1 MKKILIFKTDRIG
14 DFLNISPI
22 LNNLKLNF
30 PESHITIICSPYNYL
45 IAKHYT
51 LINKFLTFK
60 GPTLFF
66 LMKNFSIFFLNKYD
80 LILQLDSKNTSYLT
94 AALIRSHKKSG
105 IKYIK
110 YKNFFGLNISKK
122 RPSFLISLF
131 YSFFL
136 LSNENYDHPNN
147 KKNHYLS
154 LYLQI
159 LKQLNIKIYSQKHY
173 LPYIPTKRIYENNYF
188 NIHIDERWSVF
199 KKTFFERFE
208 KKLDNLILNNCV
220 VITSNLGGNYYFNHL
235 SFKYKNNKNIY
246 FNNKAT
252 VNDLINIIYY
262 SHSVISSHTGLTVH
276 LAAAFNKKITDIV
289 SPKIF
294 NELDRWVP
302 IGSNYTRFNFENFFL
317 E

>member
-1 MKKILIFKTDRIG
+1 MKKILIFKADRIG
-14 DFLNISPI
+14 DFLNISPM

-30 PESHITIICSPYNYL
+30 PEAHITVVCSPYNYL

-51 LINKFLTFK
+51 LINKFLIFK
-60 GPTLFF
+60 WPTLIF
-66 LMKNFSIFFLNKYD
+66 LMKNFSSFFFNKYD
-80 LILQLDSKNTSYLT
+80 LILQLDSKNTSYFST
-94 AALIRSHKKSG
+94 ALIRAHKKSG

-110 YKNFFGLNISKK
+110 YKNFFGINIIRK

-136 LSNENYDHPNN
+136 ISNENYNHPNN

-159 LKQLNIKIYSQKHY
+159 LKRLNITIYSQKHY
-173 LPYIPTKRIYENNYF
+173 LPYKPTKRIYENNYS

-199 KKTFFERFE
+199 KKSFFDRFE
-208 KKLDNLILNNCV
+208 KKLDDLILNNNV

-235 SFKYKNNKNIY
+235 SFKYKDNKNIY

-252 VNDLINIIYY
+252 VNELINIIYY

-276 LAAAFNKKITDIV
+276 VAAAFDKKIIDIV

-294 NELDRWVP
+294 NELDRWIP
-302 IGSNYTRFNFENFFL
+302 IGSNYIRFNFENFFF